1 MSGRIYWVRLSILL
15 LTLGV
20 IAVAADQP
28 AGRAV
33 LQPAKERKAAPGFA
47 LKDVSGR
54 TVNLK
59 DYRGKVVLLDFWA
72 TWCGGCKEEIPWFS
86 GFHRTYAAKG
96 LAVIGVSLDDDG
108 WNVVKPFLADTK
120 VPYEIL
126 LGDQTIAKGFGIGA
140 IPDTFIIDRKGR
152 IAAAYRGL
160 VDKDDVEKNIQAIL
174 AKE

>member
-1 MSGRIYWVRLSILL
+1 
-15 LTLGV
+15 
-20 IAVAADQP
+20 
-28 AGRAV
+28 
-33 LQPAKERKAAPGFA
+33 
-47 LKDVSGR
+47 
-54 TVNLK
+54 
-59 DYRGKVVLLDFWA
+59 
-72 TWCGGCKEEIPWFS
+72 
-86 GFHRTYAAKG
+86 
-96 LAVIGVSLDDDG
+96 VIGVSLDDDG
-108 WNVVKPFLADTK
+108 WNVVKSFLADTK